1 MRFKTFLA
9 TVAAVLAAISHSSAS
24 AQADWPNKPVKIVAA
39 AGAGGATDVFGRML
53 AQRLS
58 EKFGQ
63 PFVVENKGGAGG
75 SIGALSVAQSPA
87 DGYTLLMT
95 TDQLVI
101 QAVLSSVTTKPPYD
115 VFKDF
120 TPIGLVARGPRVLG
134 VNASFPAKSLVE
146 LVVLVKA
153 NPGKYAFSSCGHGG
167 VEHLTGEMFNL
178 AAGIDLSHVA
188 YRGCAPAILDAV
200 TGQVPIFVNGTST
213 AMPHEKSGKLRFLA
227 VTAAQRLPNYPN
239 LPTMA
244 ELGFPGLS
252 VSPWFGL
259 LAPAATPAPVVA
271 SLSAEVARAVESAA
285 FVQRIL
291 SMEMEPG
298 TNTPGS
304 FGSVMRADFARWS
317 KVVRDAKIKPE

>member
-9 TVAAVLAAISHSSAS
+9 TVAAVLTTISHSSAS
-24 AQADWPNKPVKIVAA
+24 APADWPNRPVKIVAA
-39 AGAGGATDVFGRML
+39 AAPGGVVDLIGRML

-63 PFVVENKGGAGG
+63 PFVVENKGGAAG
-75 SIGALSVAQSPA
+75 SIGALSVVQSPA

-95 TDQLVI
+95 ADQLVI
-101 QAVLSSVTTKPPYD
+101 HAALNSGTTKLPYD

-120 TPIGLVARGPRVLG
+120 TPIGLVARQPLALG
-134 VNASFPAKSLVE
+134 VNASFPAKSLAEFVA
-146 LVVLVKA
+146 LVKA
-153 NPGKYAFSSCGHGG
+153 NPGKYAFSSCGHGNG
-167 VEHLTGEMFNL
+167 SHLTGEMFNL

-200 TGQVPIFVNGTST
+200 TGQVPIFVNSIPT

-244 ELGFPGLS
+244 ELGFPGLTS
-252 VSPWFGL
+252 SPWFGL

-285 FVQRIL
+285 FTQRIR
-291 SMEMEPG
+291 SMEMEPIA
-298 TNTPGS
+298 NVPGY
-304 FGSVMRADFARWS
+304 FGSVMRTDFARFS
-317 KVVRDAKIKPE
+317 KVIRDAKIKPE